1 MRRPISRTP
10 FLLLLALALAGTAI
24 AQTPPFTPTPEQIEQ
39 FKSMS
44 PEQQQAMAEAA
55 GIDLNA
61 LIGERQRESQPILSE
76 ELPEEEAQETM
87 SANSSQDE
95 EGYEDGEADIGKRG
109 VKDNNKKKSKKAAPK
124 DKKLPLFGRS
134 LFKSNLAAFR
144 PATDIPVP
152 ADYVMGPGDTLVIQL
167 YGKDNRSHSF
177 VINREGQIQFPQIG
191 PVTLAGLTFSQAKKV
206 VEDVVNEQMIGVKAS
221 VTMGS
226 LRTIRVFVLG
236 EVQKPGSFTVGSL
249 STMTNAI
256 FESGGITEV
265 GSLRDIQLKRS
276 GQLVTSLDLYD
287 LLLRGDTSKDSRLLP
302 GDVIFVPPTG
312 KTVAITGEIKR
323 PAKYEIK
330 NEATISTVIELAG
343 GLTNDSYLP
352 ISYLVRHDN
361 FGERT
366 LINVDLSTPEG
377 KQIPL
382 RDGDLLF
389 IASKLE
395 FINNQVTLSGHVKRP
410 GPRSWGPQ
418 LRFTDLIPTP
428 RELLANPDI
437 DMALIQRFSV
447 ETRRIEVILFSPTEA
462 WKSPG
467 STADPLLQGYDVIQ
481 IFNYEDLRNE
491 QLADVV
497 QQLASQA
504 RFNERQ
510 KTVSINGSVRFP
522 GLYPLADNMTTITL
536 IQLAGGLTES
546 ALDTSGEITR
556 YDINA
561 ERQRVVTHINVDLSM
576 EAVPLLP
583 GDTLQVKQIPLW
595 KQKETVEILGE
606 VIFPGI
612 YTILPGETL
621 MGVLTRAGGLTPHAY
636 PLGAVF
642 SRQEL
647 RLLEQERLTELKGKL
662 QSEIAARK
670 ANAVAEQE
678 NVTPE
683 EAQQM
688 LDNLG
693 AINPL
698 GRMVID
704 LPTILKNP
712 GKHDFKLESGDTL
725 NIPRFKPSVTVVGEV
740 QYPTSHFFDQ
750 TLDATNYIQRSGGY
764 KKNADEK
771 RVYIVKANGSVIQP
785 ENSSWFKGNGD
796 SIQPGDTI
804 VVPLE
809 TDRVDQL
816 TIWTRVTQ
824 IIYQAA
830 LGVAAIKT
838 F

>member
-1 MRRPISRTP
+1 M
-10 FLLLLALALAGTAI
+10 
-24 AQTPPFTPTPEQIEQ
+24 AQAPFTPTPEQIQQ
-39 FKSMS
+39 FKNMS
-44 PEQQQAMAEAA
+44 PAEQQQMAEAA
-55 GIDLNA
+55 GIDLNSLMGPA
-61 LIGERQRESQPILSE
+61 EGDGQPVLTDEFPRQEDETPNSKSTNKNDF
-76 ELPEEEAQETM
+76 EEE
-87 SANSSQDE
+87 D
-95 EGYEDGEADIGKRG
+95 
-109 VKDNNKKKSKKAAPK
+109 KDKDKSKKK
-124 DKKLPLFGRS
+124 NKKETQSENKKLPLFGRS
-134 LFKSNLAAFR
+134 LFKSNLDSFR
-144 PATDIPVP
+144 PATDIPIP
-152 ADYVMGPGDTLVIQL
+152 ADYVMGPGDTLVVQL
-167 YGKDNRSHSF
+167 YGKENRSHSL
-177 VINREGQIQFPQIG
+177 VLNREGQIQFPQIG
-191 PVTLAGLTFSQAKKV
+191 PVTLAGLTFAQAKKV
-206 VEDVVNEQMIGVKAS
+206 VEDIASEQMIGVKAS

-249 STMTNAI
+249 ATMTNAI
-256 FESGGITEV
+256 FASGGITDV
-265 GSLRDIQLKRS
+265 GSLRNIQLKRS
-276 GQLVTSLDLYD
+276 GAIVTSLDLYD
-287 LLLRGDTSKDSRLLP
+287 LLLQGDTSKDSRLLP
-302 GDVIFVPPTG
+302 GDVIFVPPMG
-312 KTVAITGEIKR
+312 KTVAITGEVKR
-323 PAKYEIK
+323 PAIYEIK
-330 NEATISTVIELAG
+330 SEAKIQTVIELAG
-343 GLTNDSYLP
+343 GLTNDAYLP

-366 LINVDLSTPEG
+366 LINVDLSTTEG
-377 KQIPL
+377 KQVQM
-382 RDGDLLF
+382 RDGDLLS

-395 FINNQVTLSGHVKRP
+395 FINNQVTLAGHVKRP
-410 GPRSWGPQ
+410 GPRSWGPG

-428 RELLANPDI
+428 RELLSNPDI
-437 DMALIQRFSV
+437 ETALIQRFSV
-447 ETRRIEVILFSPTEA
+447 ETRRVEVMLFSPAEA

-467 STADPLLQGYDVIQ
+467 SIADPLLQGYDVLQ
-481 IFNYEDLRNE
+481 IFNYEELRNE
-491 QLADVV
+491 QLEELVK
-497 QQLASQA
+497 QLESQA

-522 GLYPLADNMTTITL
+522 GIYPLANNMTTTQL

-556 YDINA
+556 YDID
-561 ERQRVVTHINVDLSM
+561 EQRQRVVTHINIDLSA
-576 EAVPLLP
+576 ESLPLFA

-595 KQKETVEILGE
+595 KQKETVEVFGE
-606 VIFPGI
+606 VMFPGT

-621 MGVLTRAGGLTPHAY
+621 MEVLTRAGGLTPHAY

-647 RLLEQERLTELKGKL
+647 RLLEQERLAELKGKL

-678 NVTPE
+678 KISPE
-683 EAQQM
+683 EAQEL
-688 LDNLG
+688 LDNLN

-704 LPTILKNP
+704 LPAILKNP
-712 GKHDFKLESGDTL
+712 KKRDFKLESGDTL
-725 NIPRFKPSVTVVGEV
+725 TIPRFKPSVTVVGEV

-750 TLDATNYIQRSGGY
+750 SLDAINYIERSGGY
-764 KKNADEK
+764 KKNADNK

-785 ENSSWFKGNGD
+785 ENSAWFKGNND